1 MKLLAAMLAPVIILL
16 LSSDIAYSLGA
27 SGAGKNDAAYG
38 VSEFGAGN
46 WRSDNLGGLASRT
59 ISRPARAPHV
69 QSPWEAHADG
79 DAQAADGVR
88 AGRRIALFICR
99 VCHIVEPA
107 QFMKP
112 ILVHPG
118 PSFMD
123 IANRT
128 GTTVDSLKE
137 FISTTDW
144 DLQSRPIMMPNKRLS
159 NESTEAVASYTMSLK
174 GPPR

>member
-1 MKLLAAMLAPVIILL
+1 MLAPLIILL
-16 LSSDIAYSLGA
+16 PSDIAYSLGTP
-27 SGAGKNDAAYG
+27 GAGKNDAAYG
-38 VSEFGAGN
+38 VSEYGAGS
-46 WRSDNLGGLASRT
+46 WRGDSLGGWTSGA
-59 ISRPARAPHV
+59 ISRSPRASHAQVPGG
-69 QSPWEAHADG
+69 AYADG
-79 DAQAADGVR
+79 ETQAADEVR
-88 AGRRIALFICR
+88 AGHRIARFICR

-107 QFMKP
+107 QAMKP

-128 GTTVDSLKE
+128 GTTADSLKE

-144 DLQSRPIMMPNKRLS
+144 DLQSRPIMMRNQRLS
-159 NESTEAVASYTMSLK
+159 IESTEAVASYIMSLK